1 MEATVFKF
9 IHCADIHLDSP
20 MRRLARYEGAPVEE
34 VRGATRRTLENLVDL
49 AMNEKADFV
58 LICGDLYDG
67 DWRDYQTGLF
77 FISQMAKLHDAEIPV
92 FMIAGNHDAAN
103 RMTRALPLPKG
114 IQLLRSEQPDTR
126 TLDNLGVAI
135 HGQSFI
141 SQAVYSDL
149 SEKYPDALPGVYNIG
164 MLHTCANGRP
174 GHDSY
179 APCTIAQLR
188 LKKYD
193 YWALGHIHSREI
205 LSEDPLIIFPGN
217 PQGRHIG
224 ETGPKGCMLVTVDE
238 KGSSSLEFRALD
250 TVRWEQCEVQLSGTT
265 SESAFFQRVLEDLTR
280 VCGTTDLPLIVRLK
294 LRGECSAHELISQE
308 MERIT
313 NEIRSESIV
322 LSGGRIWIEKIILE
336 MAPTASAPAP
346 DATGPISELLD
357 LMRELASDPVHLE
370 RTGDSLRELW
380 GRLPKEVR
388 DSDESISPDDPDA
401 IGRLIGEVSA
411 ELLGRLKNLQ

>member
-1 MEATVFKF
+1 LFKF

-34 VRGATRRTLENLVDL
+34 VRGATRRALENLVAL

-67 DWRDYQTGLF
+67 DWRDYNTGLF
-77 FISQMAKLHDAEIPV
+77 FISQMTKLRDAGIPV
-92 FMIAGNHDAAN
+92 FIIAGNHDAAN

-114 IQLLRSEQPDTR
+114 VQLLRPDQPETR

-174 GHDSY
+174 GHDDY
-179 APCTIAQLR
+179 APCTIPQLR
-188 LKKYD
+188 LKDYD

-224 ETGPKGCMLVTVDE
+224 ETGPRGCMVVTVDE
-238 KGSSSLEFRALD
+238 KGSSSLEFRPLD
-250 TVRWEQCEVQLSGTT
+250 TVRWEQCDVELSGTS
-265 SESAFFQRVLEDLTR
+265 SESAFFERVLESLTG

-294 LRGECSAHELISQE
+294 LKGESSAHELISQE

-322 LSGGRIWIEKIILE
+322 LSGGRLWIEKIILE
-336 MAPTASAPAP
+336 MAPPASTPAPA
-346 DATGPISELLD
+346 ATGPISELLD
-357 LMRELASDPVHLE
+357 LVRELASDPVQLE

-401 IGRLIGEVSA
+401 IGRLLGEVSV
-411 ELLGRLKNLQ
+411 ELLGRLKNVQ